1 MFTQPYTAL
10 RIRTQLYAVELVLR
24 NSKRSTQQYSL
35 YSSLQSFTQQNTVY
49 AAEHALRNSTHFT
62 QQYMLYAVL
71 HALRSRTQFTQQNT
85 VYAAVHALRSCT
97 LFTQLYALYASVV
110 TLRSQNSGSLYAAL
124 RSFTQ
129 LYAAKHLSF
138 QLRKAIITLRALYAR
153 FTHTLRALYANFTC
167 P

>member
-35 YSSLQSFTQQNTVY
+35 YASLQSFTQQNTVY
-49 AAEHALRNSTHFT
+49 AAEHS
-62 QQYMLYAVL
+62 
-71 HALRSRTQFTQQNT
+71 LRSSTR
-85 VYAAVHALRSCT
+85 
-97 LFTQLYALYASVV
+97 FTQLYALYAAVRSLRICSHFTQSKKRV
-110 TLRSQNSGSLYAAL
+110 TL